1 MASLIDVSKDVLFQ
15 RGIRIGYTNIKG
27 NETDNE
33 EPEEIYEAN
42 ISSEIIDVDFDIEN
56 YDKKKNITKPILNK
70 YEKATVMIMRCEQI
84 NSGSIPYIKEYEKYN
99 SIEEIVEEELKQK
112 KIPFIIKRSIINS
125 IDYWKLYEMDLII

>member
-1 MASLIDVSKDVLFQ
+1 MDND
-15 RGIRIGYTNIKG
+15 
-27 NETDNE
+27 TDNE

>member
-1 MASLIDVSKDVLFQ
+1 MD
-15 RGIRIGYTNIKG
+15 

-56 YDKKKNITKPILNK
+56 YDKNKNITKPILNK

>member
-1 MASLIDVSKDVLFQ
+1 MDND
-15 RGIRIGYTNIKG
+15 
-27 NETDNE
+27 TDNE

-56 YDKKKNITKPILNK
+56 YDKNKNITKPILNK